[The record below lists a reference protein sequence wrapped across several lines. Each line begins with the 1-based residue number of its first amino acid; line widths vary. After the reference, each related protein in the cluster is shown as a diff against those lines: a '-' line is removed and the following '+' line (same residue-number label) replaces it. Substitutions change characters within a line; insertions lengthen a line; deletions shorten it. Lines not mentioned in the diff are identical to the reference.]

1 MPEVSRALP
10 DPAAD
15 GEGRGRGDADM
26 KSQRGRWWLGA
37 FALFLGLLGIWI
49 LAVILLDP
57 AGASAFRL
65 DLGLGSRLRAD
76 YSADPLG
83 RRIGVLR
90 LSIVED
96 VMRDLGMTDEEA
108 QGQRADVE
116 AAMGQA
122 VPTATARDFEGS
134 APFTATPSPTAT
146 PTITRTPTHTPTATA
161 TPTSTPS
168 PTRTRTRTPT
178 RTRTRTPLPPNTATA
193 TSSSDTTA
201 PEIECCYGVTPE
213 PGPIAG
219 CSVTFSIEDVH
230 VTDAAGSSGIEW
242 VKFKYYVDDESGEPD
257 YVEPYA
263 FSDPFEMVSGGPEG
277 DGWDAYYS
285 GSMTLSISEGWVGTV
300 NEGPDDFV
308 IHLYVKAHDNDGNE
322 DVISLGDYTMSHTC
336 DDPPEPTPT
345 LE

>member
-1 MPEVSRALP
+1 
-10 DPAAD
+10 
-15 GEGRGRGDADM
+15 M

-108 QGQRADVE
+108 EGQRADVE
-116 AAMGQA
+116 VALGQA

-134 APFTATPSPTAT
+134 APFTATPSATAT
-146 PTITRTPTHTPTATA
+146 PTITRTPTHTPTATE
-161 TPTSTPS
+161 TPTNTPR
-168 PTRTRTRTPT
+168 PTRTPT
-178 RTRTRTPLPPNTATA
+178 RTRTRTPRPPDTAVPTA
-193 TSSSDTTA
+193 TSTSSVDTVD
-201 PEIECCYGVTPE
+201 PEIECACDVAPT
-213 PGPIAG
+213 PGPIPG
-219 CSVTFSIEDVH
+219 CRVTFTIDDVH
-230 VTDAAGSSGIEW
+230 VTDAAGSSGNEC
-242 VKFKYYVDDESGEPD
+242 VKFKYYFDDVTGDPD
-257 YVEPYA
+257 YVEPYQYSDA
-263 FSDPFEMVSGGPEG
+263 FVLVSGGVEG

-285 GSMTLSISEGWVGTV
+285 GSLRIEIFEGWNPTP
-300 NEGPDDFV
+300 NFGPNDFV
-308 IHLYVKAHDNDGNE
+308 IHLYIKAHDGDGNE
-322 DVISLGDYTMSHTC
+322 GVIFLGDYTISEDC
-336 DDPPEPTPT
+336 DDPAGP

>member
-1 MPEVSRALP
+1 
-10 DPAAD
+10 
-15 GEGRGRGDADM
+15 M

-108 QGQRADVE
+108 EGQRADVE
-116 AAMGQA
+116 VAMGQA

-146 PTITRTPTHTPTATA
+146 PTVTRTPTHTPTETA

-178 RTRTRTPLPPNTATA
+178 RTRTRTPRPPDTAVPTA
-193 TSSSDTTA
+193 TSTSSVDTVD
-201 PEIECCYGVTPE
+201 PQIECACDVAPT
-213 PGPIAG
+213 PGPITG
-219 CSVTFSIEDVH
+219 CSVTFTIEDVH

-242 VKFKYYVDDESGEPD
+242 VKFKYYIDDGPAGTT
-257 YVEPYA
+257 YVERYEY
-263 FSDPFEMVSGGPEG
+263 SDPFEMVSGGPEG

-285 GSMTLSISEGWVGTV
+285 GSLSIEIFEGWNPTP
-300 NEGPDDFV
+300 NFGPDDFV
-308 IHLYVKAHDNDGNE
+308 IHLYIKAHDGDGNE
-322 DVISLGDYTMSHTC
+322 DVLPLGDYTISEDC
-336 DDPPEPTPT
+336 DNPEPT